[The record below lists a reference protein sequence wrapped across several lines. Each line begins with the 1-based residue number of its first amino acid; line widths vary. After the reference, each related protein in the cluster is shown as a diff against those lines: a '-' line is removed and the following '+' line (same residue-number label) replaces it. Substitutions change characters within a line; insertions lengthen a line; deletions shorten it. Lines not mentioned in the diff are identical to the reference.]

1 MLFCLDLRC
10 TTHDDVLEAIEKI
23 KNNNPHANIN
33 PNTNKEGIILP
44 MDQSSS
50 FTTVDYADN
59 AVKQNKASLD
69 CLLRNATEGHYI
81 KYLLQSSGKKY
92 ITTDWTLDLC
102 VFEAIVNSLY
112 STLAGDEFMVKNYTG
127 LDLKNQMLIYIL
139 ENYYEDEKLRE
150 ILYCHIEEAKL
161 LGGSLCTCVE
171 KMNRSWADLGII
183 NVISHMFNLN
193 VSVLD
198 FGGDTAHIVK
208 WHFGQHQSIKET
220 HVLLLYNGSTHFPGT
235 GNLI

>member
-1 MLFCLDLRC
+1 MGNGIM
-10 TTHDDVLEAIEKI
+10 HVLEAIEKI

-50 FTTVDYADN
+50 FTSVDYADN

-69 CLLRNATEGHYI
+69 CLLRNATEGCYI
-81 KYLLQSSGKKY
+81 KYLFQSTGKKY

-102 VFEAIVNSLY
+102 VFESIVNSLH
-112 STLAGDEFMVKNYTG
+112 SILAEDEFMVKNYTG

-150 ILYCHIEEAKL
+150 ILYFHVEEAKL
-161 LGGSLCTCVE
+161 LGGSLCTWVE
-171 KMNRSWADLGII
+171 KMNRSMTWADLDII
-183 NVISHMFNLN
+183 NVISYMFNLN
-193 VSVLD
+193 ISVLD
-198 FGGDTAHIVK
+198 FGGGTANIVK
-208 WHFGQHQSIKET
+208 WHFGQHQSIKEA
-220 HVLLLYNGSTHFPGT
+220 HVLLLYNGSTHFSGT
-235 GNLI
+235 CNLI

>member
-1 MLFCLDLRC
+1 
-10 TTHDDVLEAIEKI
+10 
-23 KNNNPHANIN
+23 
-33 PNTNKEGIILP
+33 

-50 FTTVDYADN
+50 LTTVDYADN

-69 CLLRNATEGHYI
+69 CLLRNTTEGHYI

-92 ITTDWTLDLC
+92 ITTDWTLELC

-127 LDLKNQMLIYIL
+127 LDLKTQMFIYIL

-161 LGGSLCTCVE
+161 LGGSLCTWEE
-171 KMNRSWADLGII
+171 KMNRLMTWRDLDII

-193 VSVLD
+193 ISVLD
-198 FGGDTAHIVK
+198 FGVGTAHIVR
-208 WHFGQHQSIKET
+208 WHF
-220 HVLLLYNGSTHFPGT
+220 V
-235 GNLI
+235 

>member
-1 MLFCLDLRC
+1 MYALICFFFFAYLCFFAYLDLRC
-10 TTHDDVLEAIEKI
+10 TTCDDVLEAIEKI

-102 VFEAIVNSLY
+102 VFEAIINSLY
-112 STLAGDEFMVKNYTG
+112 STLAGDEFMVKKLHKVRPKKSNAHLHTG
-127 LDLKNQMLIYIL
+127 K
-139 ENYYEDEKLRE
+139 
-150 ILYCHIEEAKL
+150 
-161 LGGSLCTCVE
+161 
-171 KMNRSWADLGII
+171 
-183 NVISHMFNLN
+183 
-193 VSVLD
+193 
-198 FGGDTAHIVK
+198 
-208 WHFGQHQSIKET
+208 
-220 HVLLLYNGSTHFPGT
+220 
-235 GNLI
+235 